1 MHVKDGPRHVEY
13 MVVEPFCYEVYD
25 LFLVFNPQRN
35 FLFHIFGCRAVLT
48 IACKIFSPPFT
59 VFHERYF
66 PVKLRVFFMKY
77 RCAEQT
83 SVAD

>member
-35 FLFHIFGCRAVLT
+35 FLFHIFGCSAVLP
-48 IACKIFSPPFT
+48 S
-59 VFHERYF
+59 
-66 PVKLRVFFMKY
+66 PVKYFRLPSLFSTKGIFL
-77 RCAEQT
+77 
-83 SVAD
+83 